1 LTLNPSKQAASLAAG
16 LDYISDL
23 IVCSTMRE
31 YLYKRRYESQS
42 GEDDIKTF
50 LASHMM
56 YRDTLKKLYIQ
67 ILKFQASSVCYLSKN
82 SAFRLGL
89 DIVKW
94 GNWDSSISDVQ
105 KREDAFRQVY
115 GVWKDTRYQED
126 CEAVFARH
134 QEKMNVM
141 ISIRG
146 DISGLRSAI
155 KHAQGDT
162 RRTDLP
168 NWLSTIDP
176 SESYNV
182 GLDKVRAGTGEWLL
196 NGNTDFEDWETSPNS
211 FAWLNGKGNSIYG
224 LCYYLLTTSPSW
236 LW

>member
-1 LTLNPSKQAASLAAG
+1 LNPSKQAASLATG

-23 IVCSTMRE
+23 IVRSTMRE
-31 YLYKRRYESQS
+31 NLYNRRYESQS
-42 GEDDIKTF
+42 SEDDRKTF

-67 ILKFQASSVCYLSKN
+67 ILRFQASSVCYLSKN

-94 GNWDSSISDVQ
+94 DNWDSSLNDIQ

-115 GVWKDTRYQED
+115 DIWKDMRDQED
-126 CEAVFARH
+126 CEALFAAH
-134 QEKMNVM
+134 QAKMNVM

-155 KHAQGDT
+155 ENAQGDT
-162 RRTDLP
+162 KRADLL
-168 NWLSTIDP
+168 NWLSSIDP

-182 GLDKVRAGTGEWLL
+182 GLDKVRAGTGDWLL

-211 FAWLNGKGNSIYG
+211 FAWLNGKGNSTQG
-224 LCYYLLTTSPSW
+224 LCHYLLTTSLSW

>member
-1 LTLNPSKQAASLAAG
+1 LNPSKQAASLAAG

-23 IVCSTMRE
+23 IVRSTMRE
-31 YLYKRRYESQS
+31 NLYKRRYESQS
-42 GEDDIKTF
+42 GEDDRQTF
-50 LASHMM
+50 LASHMT

-67 ILKFQASSVCYLSKN
+67 ILRFQASSVCYLSKN
-82 SAFRLGL
+82 GAFRLSL

-94 GNWDSSISDVQ
+94 DNWDSSLSDVQ

-115 GVWKDTRYQED
+115 DVWKDTRDQED

-134 QEKMNVM
+134 QAKMNVM
-141 ISIRG
+141 ISMRD
-146 DISGLRSAI
+146 DISGLRNAI
-155 KHAQGDT
+155 VHAQGDT
-162 RRTDLP
+162 KRTDLL

-182 GLDKVRAGTGEWLL
+182 GLDKVRAGTGDWLL
-196 NGNTDFEDWETSPNS
+196 NGNTNFEDWETSPNS
-211 FAWLNGKGNSIYG
+211 FAWLNGKGNSIYE
-224 LCYYLLTTSPSW
+224 LCYYLLTTSLSW